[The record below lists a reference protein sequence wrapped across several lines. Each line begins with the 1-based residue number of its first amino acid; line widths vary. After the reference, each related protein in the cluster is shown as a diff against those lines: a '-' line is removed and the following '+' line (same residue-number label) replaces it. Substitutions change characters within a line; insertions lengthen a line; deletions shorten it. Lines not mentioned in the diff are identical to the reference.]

1 LDHPGKHPLGHPQ
14 GLPESLCF
22 FGLYGIYL
30 AVVLLPARLRRND
43 GAQQEDVELE
53 DRGLISE
60 RWGKDGEKMSILGI
74 SVLGIWVCLIYFE
87 FLHKLSTGGS
97 SFFLLKWLVGW

>member
-1 LDHPGKHPLGHPQ
+1 LTGISQAFHYDSIPETARISLDHPGKHPLGHPQ

-22 FGLYGIYL
+22 FGLYGSYL

-60 RWGKDGEKMSILGI
+60 RWGKDWDKIGKRWAFWG
-74 SVLGIWVCLIYFE
+74 SVCWVFG
-87 FLHKLSTGGS
+87 FA
-97 SFFLLKWLVGW
+97 